1 LFVIEFTFMWSQYL
15 WPLIV
20 TTSREMRV
28 VQIGLKML
36 IASEQIAPAWNVIM
50 AGTIIAMLP
59 PLVVLIIFRKS
70 FAEGIAMQSEK

>member
-1 LFVIEFTFMWSQYL
+1 
-15 WPLIV
+15 
-20 TTSREMRV
+20 
-28 VQIGLKML
+28 ML